1 MKYNFLVSIIQN
13 QIWFWGNLF
22 FQYWFSLKVEGI
34 ENLPKDKSYLIVSN
48 HCSHLDGPAIIAAQ
62 KKHMKYVYSLAAQD
76 YFFNS
81 SFKGWFCKYFLNM
94 IPFKRRG
101 KSFEGLKFCQNIL
114 AEGKIILMFPEGTR
128 SLSGKIQPF
137 KLGLGFLAMN
147 LKVPI
152 VPVYIHGSYQAMP
165 KGKYLPRK
173 HQIKVIFGS
182 PLKIDCYLEQEKIMK
197 KKKIYKDI
205 VENLQKK
212 IEQLSIIMIENN

>member
-128 SLSGKIQPF
+128 SITGKIQPF
-137 KLGLGFLAMN
+137 KLGLGFLAIK

-152 VPVYIHGSYQAMP
+152 VPVYIQGSYEAMP
-165 KGKYLPRK
+165 KGTYFPKK
-173 HQIKVIFGS
+173 STIKVIFGS
-182 PLKIDCYLEQEKIMK
+182 PLDINIYLQQQKIVQK
-197 KKKIYKDI
+197 KQIYRDI
-205 VENLQKK
+205 VNNIQTK
-212 IEQLSIIMIENN
+212 IEQLQQLTINN